1 MRAIKALLC
10 AQVCADIRIQFGFCF
25 SLSLSVSHS
34 SVFRFCF
41 VLFYSLS
48 LALFSRSSGAGALVN
63 YVTRSSVLLRTLA
76 ARFGRKTHLYPVCA
90 PRASFSSISYSFATS
105 TQLRVLTCGFNLDK
119 VEM

>member
-10 AQVCADIRIQFGFCF
+10 AQVCADIRIQFGFSF
-25 SLSLSVSHS
+25 SSLYLS

-48 LALFSRSSGAGALVN
+48 LALFSRSSGARALVN